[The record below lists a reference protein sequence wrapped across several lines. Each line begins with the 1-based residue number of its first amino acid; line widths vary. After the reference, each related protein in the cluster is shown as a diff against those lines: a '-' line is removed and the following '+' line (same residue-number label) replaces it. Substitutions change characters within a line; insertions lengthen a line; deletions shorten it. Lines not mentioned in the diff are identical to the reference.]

1 MIALLFL
8 LATMSCSKGTRVF
21 SFKQSGI
28 TPASA
33 MKIETIKPVAAKP
46 GEVVTI
52 TGQALTRQSQVKIG
66 DTIVEFTESNVTM
79 AKFIMPETP
88 RAGAFKI
95 TVGRYND
102 PTGTVEGPAKYM
114 LSDNAGDDY
123 PIYMAKAAEICS
135 PIGFRDANGDLQV
148 GSKDCAAV
156 TVNDCAADGEVGCK
170 TTASFKATDMTL
182 ATVENIKAGASVAG
196 VAGTYTGGS
205 QSGCTADGAIDCVTT
220 AAYPAALAS
229 GAASKILLG
238 QSHGGVAGNIA
249 LPAPGKVYTGI
260 SYGVNANSMAGTLT
274 IPAAA
279 NVLSTAPAYGD
290 PGAQLTPS
298 LASQGSWAVTS
309 AFPGAGY
316 YAGVIAT
323 PAASSYTG
331 TLFGTAGTA
340 TLAPANCAADGATGC
355 VAVATYPAA
364 LASGA
369 ASKILSG
376 QTLAGTAGN
385 ITLPAVGK
393 VYTGI
398 TYGVSSTGSTGTLTY
413 PAAGNVLSTAP
424 AYGDPGSQLT
434 PSLSTCAA
442 DGSGCYLP
450 AYSVSTQPLKA
461 ISYDAINTN
470 KTAIRT
476 SLTLSGIAGTL
487 ADCSTNAVTG
497 CVTTATYKSADLT
510 NLTAANIKNTV
521 VIAGVTGQYP
531 SATYPLTGSSGAD
544 LTNATFNAQIKSSAT
559 FQYFGSDGTR
569 NTGTGDINLTA
580 TNIANGVS
588 IFGTTGTSTGGA
600 APDPGDLRA
609 GVTVGSVTG
618 KLKYNCRNTV
628 NSSLYNYDG
637 AVGSI
642 GTSGVTSGTALDIWD
657 TIDDYNNNLAGL
669 PPSLV
674 TGWST
679 DTQCGGVE
687 VTAGDTN
694 VWRDVTTTN
703 GTIASTCAGTPAG
716 CSYKDKI
723 SSLEWSA
730 QAAATKTWPAAL
742 SYCDALTYNF
752 KSDWRLPTQKEL
764 MSGYEHGILSV
775 PATNFL
781 TATNNFWSSSTNSL
795 NANFAW
801 DVYVA
806 NGQTTTNGL
815 KNSSYTVVC
824 VRP

>member
-1 MIALLFL
+1 M
-8 LATMSCSKGTRVF
+8 
-21 SFKQSGI
+21 
-28 TPASA
+28 
-33 MKIETIKPVAAKP
+33 
-46 GEVVTI
+46 
-52 TGQALTRQSQVKIG
+52 
-66 DTIVEFTESNVTM
+66 
-79 AKFIMPETP
+79 
-88 RAGAFKI
+88 
-95 TVGRYND
+95 
-102 PTGTVEGPAKYM
+102 
-114 LSDNAGDDY
+114 
-123 PIYMAKAAEICS
+123 
-135 PIGFRDANGDLQV
+135 
-148 GSKDCAAV
+148 
-156 TVNDCAADGEVGCK
+156 
-170 TTASFKATDMTL
+170 
-182 ATVENIKAGASVAG
+182 
-196 VAGTYTGGS
+196 
-205 QSGCTADGAIDCVTT
+205 
-220 AAYPAALAS
+220 
-229 GAASKILLG
+229 
-238 QSHGGVAGNIA
+238 
-249 LPAPGKVYTGI
+249 
-260 SYGVNANSMAGTLT
+260 
-274 IPAAA
+274 
-279 NVLSTAPAYGD
+279 
-290 PGAQLTPS
+290 PS
-298 LASQGSWAVTS
+298 LTNQGSWSLTT

-316 YAGVIAT
+316 YASVSAT
-323 PAASSYTG
+323 PVASSYTG

-355 VAVATYPAA
+355 VAVAGFKSADMSVA
-364 LASGA
+364 
-369 ASKILSG
+369 I
-376 QTLAGTAGN
+376 AGN
-385 ITLPAVGK
+385 IVSGVAIAGIAGNVTLPPVGK
-393 VYTGI
+393 VYTGV
-398 TYGVSSTGSTGTLTY
+398 TYGVAGTGSTGTLTY

-424 AYGDPGSQLT
+424 AYGDPGAQLT

-450 AYSVSTQPLKA
+450 TYVLSTQPLKA

-476 SLTLSGIAGTL
+476 SLTLSGIVGTL

-497 CVTTATYKSADLT
+497 CVTTATYTSADLT
-510 NLTAANIKNTV
+510 NLTAGNIKSGATV
-521 VIAGVTGQYP
+521 AGVTGNYP
-531 SATYPLTGSSGAD
+531 SSTYPLASNTATAD
-544 LTNATFNAQIKSSAT
+544 LTNTFFTTKITSNSNFEYFDSAGGA
-559 FQYFGSDGTR
+559 YIHA
-569 NTGTGDINLTA
+569 GDANILGA
-580 TNIANGVS
+580 NIAFGVS
-588 IFGTTGTSTGGA
+588 IFSTAGTLTT
-600 APDPGDLRA
+600 PDPWDLRA
-609 GVTVGSVTG
+609 GTSVVAPTGTVTG

-628 NSSLYNYDG
+628 KSSIYNYDG
-637 AVGSI
+637 LVGSI

-657 TIDDYNNNLAGL
+657 TIDDYFV

>member
-1 MIALLFL
+1 M
-8 LATMSCSKGTRVF
+8 R
-21 SFKQSGI
+21 
-28 TPASA
+28 
-33 MKIETIKPVAAKP
+33 IETIKPVAAKP

-66 DTIVEFTESNVTM
+66 DTIVEFTESNGTM

-123 PIYMAKAAEICS
+123 PIYMAKASDICS

-148 GSKDCAAV
+148 GTKTCDAPAPVAV
-156 TVNDCAADGEVGCK
+156 TDCAADGEVGCK
-170 TTASFKATDMTL
+170 TTTSFKATDMLL
-182 ATVENIKAGASVAG
+182 AI
-196 VAGTYTGGS
+196 
-205 QSGCTADGAIDCVTT
+205 
-220 AAYPAALAS
+220 
-229 GAASKILLG
+229 
-238 QSHGGVAGNIA
+238 AGNIKTGVTLA
-249 LPAPGKVYTGI
+249 AVAGSVSPSAPDCLSNGAIGC
-260 SYGVNANSMAGTLT
+260 GTT
-274 IPAAA
+274 
-279 NVLSTAPAYGD
+279 
-290 PGAQLTPS
+290 
-298 LASQGSWAVTS
+298 
-309 AFPGAGY
+309 
-316 YAGVIAT
+316 
-323 PAASSYTG
+323 SSYKS
-331 TLFGTAGTA
+331 
-340 TLAPANCAADGATGC
+340 ADMTN
-355 VAVATYPAA
+355 
-364 LASGA
+364 L
-369 ASKILSG
+369 L
-376 QTLAGTAGN
+376 AGN
-385 ITLPAVGK
+385 IVFGVTIAGIEGNVTLPAVGK

-398 TYGVSSTGSTGTLTY
+398 PYGVNGTGSTGTLTY

-424 AYGDPGSQLT
+424 AYGEPGAQLT

-450 AYSVSTQPLKA
+450 VYAVSTQPLKA

-470 KTAIRT
+470 KTAIRS
-476 SLTLSGIAGTL
+476 SLTLSGIVGTL

-510 NLTAANIKNTV
+510 NLTAANIKNTA

-531 SATYPLTGSSGAD
+531 SATYTLTGSSGAD

-588 IFGTTGTSTGGA
+588 IFGTAGTSTGGA
-600 APDPGDLRA
+600 APDPWDLRA

-628 NSSLYNYDG
+628 NSSLYNYD
-637 AVGSI
+637 VGLASI
-642 GTSGVTSGTALDIWD
+642 GNYGNLGGTALDIWD
-657 TIDDYNNNLAGL
+657 TIDDLNNNLAGL

-703 GTIASTCAGTPAG
+703 GSTASTCAGTPAG

-730 QAAATKTWPAAL
+730 QAAMIKTWPVAL
-742 SYCDALTYNF
+742 SYCSTLNTSPFYNGRTG
-752 KSDWRLPTQKEL
+752 WRLPTQKEL
-764 MSGYEHGILSV
+764 MSGYEHGIRSV

-781 TATNNFWSSSTNSL
+781 TSSNYFWSSSTESD
-795 NANFAW
+795 ATGVAW
-801 DVYVA
+801 DVNLGYGSGYEFKY
-806 NGQTTTNGL
+806 N
-815 KNSSYTVVC
+815 NSNVVC